1 MTVFMKFRDDLRK
14 FFSKH
19 AGLLERLVRGLV
31 WFVSAMLV
39 DTYMGYAE
47 IPGSPL
53 VAAGMAVFL
62 AFIPYSAGSLVFIV
76 FILIQLFSVNLSTGL
91 TGLLVFLFCYIIC
104 GIYRSRRPEYLALM
118 PITYRLGFPFAIPLF
133 SALFG
138 RGRDAG
144 AVVCGC
150 ITTWYMKSVV
160 ENYALI
166 TDKTNP
172 LSPTQLLSQN
182 MILNPMFY
190 CFMGAAAAMFLVA
203 YTVRM
208 QSIAYAWQIGAI
220 SGTVAEFAIMLAA
233 DLFFDHRADI
243 PALVGSNAVIMV
255 AALIASFLL
264 RDFDFHRTERLRF
277 EDDEYYYF
285 VTAVP
290 KIRLASEKNEVKT
303 ITGEEGAGA
312 NETKAAGDAKGA
324 AQ

>member
-1 MTVFMKFRDDLRK
+1 
-14 FFSKH
+14 
-19 AGLLERLVRGLV
+19 
-31 WFVSAMLV
+31 
-39 DTYMGYAE
+39 
-47 IPGSPL
+47 
-53 VAAGMAVFL
+53 
-62 AFIPYSAGSLVFIV
+62 
-76 FILIQLFSVNLSTGL
+76 
-91 TGLLVFLFCYIIC
+91 
-104 GIYRSRRPEYLALM
+104 
-118 PITYRLGFPFAIPLF
+118 
-133 SALFG
+133 
-138 RGRDAG
+138 
-144 AVVCGC
+144 
-150 ITTWYMKSVV
+150 
-160 ENYALI
+160 
-166 TDKTNP
+166 
-172 LSPTQLLSQN
+172 
-182 MILNPMFY
+182 
-190 CFMGAAAAMFLVA
+190 MFLVA

-312 NETKAAGDAKGA
+312 GENKAAGDAKGA

>member
-1 MTVFMKFRDDLRK
+1 
-14 FFSKH
+14 
-19 AGLLERLVRGLV
+19 
-31 WFVSAMLV
+31 
-39 DTYMGYAE
+39 
-47 IPGSPL
+47 
-53 VAAGMAVFL
+53 
-62 AFIPYSAGSLVFIV
+62 
-76 FILIQLFSVNLSTGL
+76 
-91 TGLLVFLFCYIIC
+91 
-104 GIYRSRRPEYLALM
+104 
-118 PITYRLGFPFAIPLF
+118 
-133 SALFG
+133 
-138 RGRDAG
+138 
-144 AVVCGC
+144 
-150 ITTWYMKSVV
+150 MKSVV

-290 KIRLASEKNEVKT
+290 KIRLASEKNEV
-303 ITGEEGAGA
+303 
-312 NETKAAGDAKGA
+312 NKAAGDAKGA